1 MNAPNSEAERK
12 TASTRATRPSLHLL
26 DATYELFRAFFAM
39 PGERAADGTEVGAVR
54 GLVGSVLAM
63 LRDDGVTHIGAATD
77 HVIES
82 FRNELYD
89 GYKTG
94 EGMEEDLFAQF
105 PLAEDALRALGV
117 VVWPMREFEADDA
130 LATAAARFAPVF
142 ERVVILS
149 PDKDLCQCVRGEE
162 VVCYDRRR
170 RKMYDDAAVQE
181 KFGVAPA
188 SIPDLLALVGDS
200 ADGIP
205 GLPGFGMKT
214 AARLLRVYGCI
225 ERIPVRGE
233 DWHVDVRGAHRLAD
247 TLQQRRDDALL
258 FKKLAT
264 FSSCRDGCRTRVAR
278 RAAPGVRSSV

>member
-54 GLVGSVLAM
+54 GLVGSVLA
-63 LRDDGVTHIGAATD
+63 LLHDDGVTHIGAATD

-170 RKMYDDAAVQE
+170 RKMYDD
-181 KFGVAPA
+181 
-188 SIPDLLALVGDS
+188 
-200 ADGIP
+200 

-225 ERIPVRGE
+225 ERIPVRAE

-264 FSSCRDGCRTRVAR
+264 LRTDVPLAET
-278 RAAPGVRSSV
+278 AAELEWRGVRRQEYEALCDRCGFGDLRRRPRRWAD